1 VSGSGT
7 DKGLGRSGSRPRQ
20 GSKRHSCFPLL
31 VLDSPI
37 VGMVVTISPN
47 FSLYRMVV
55 LPAASKPTA
64 TEKGGGGGKEWRRER
79 GSPLEPRDRERP
91 GQLMVMGAESRRAS
105 RCALFSTFRA
115 LRAVWVAS
123 ANSCP
128 SSARGARGAR
138 EVGDLGGRPR
148 SFEKSFP
155 RAESSLLSSRAGAEE
170 ASPHPGPSSG
180 FQAQGRH
187 CRSWF
192 ARERGPQRLW
202 RWGVSGSGY
211 QVSGARGTRGREGCG
226 GAGAPSGPRARSA
239 SPIRIRICF
248 FPKIREKSADTVRP
262 MAGPGAGARAGDAGR
277 GLEPAGRGGMGRNSR
292 RRRRRRRRRR
302 HLRASGSA
310 RRHVAPPLR
319 VRPGPAPQARLRK
332 N

>member
-1 VSGSGT
+1 
-7 DKGLGRSGSRPRQ
+7 
-20 GSKRHSCFPLL
+20 
-31 VLDSPI
+31 
-37 VGMVVTISPN
+37 
-47 FSLYRMVV
+47 
-55 LPAASKPTA
+55 
-64 TEKGGGGGKEWRRER
+64 
-79 GSPLEPRDRERP
+79 
-91 GQLMVMGAESRRAS
+91 MVMGAESRRAS

-211 QVSGARGTRGREGCG
+211 QATSRQGAEAPPISRPRRGGVCGVLLPSLPGDPEAVLFQLLGNRDGTRLSVNPGLIVGGGR
-226 GAGAPSGPRARSA
+226 
-239 SPIRIRICF
+239 
-248 FPKIREKSADTVRP
+248 
-262 MAGPGAGARAGDAGR
+262 
-277 GLEPAGRGGMGRNSR
+277 
-292 RRRRRRRRRR
+292 
-302 HLRASGSA
+302 
-310 RRHVAPPLR
+310 R
-319 VRPGPAPQARLRK
+319 V
-332 N
+332 